1 MSEIKIPSEHA
12 EACLGHVKK
21 GVEGTYDRYQYRDEK
36 KEAFA
41 KLADFVERIV
51 HPDVNVIVLAERAIS

>member
-1 MSEIKIPSEHA
+1 MSELKVRSEHA
-12 EACLGHVKK
+12 EACIGHVKK

-36 KEAFA
+36 AEAFA

-51 HPDVNVIVLAERAIS
+51 YPDANVIVFAERAIS